1 MVVTKQQSQHCGKLQ
16 DRSNLFIIKQLY
28 LMVAV
33 FCCLFGLNTNTAWGQ
48 SPVLVTDKTLVLEAG
63 TQTELFY
70 GFAAGDQILLHIDE
84 ADQRP
89 MSEVEVVE
97 MPNNS
102 IYQVVEKAEIAE
114 QRFQVT
120 RKQVYK
126 FRLSNTTH
134 QRRRTCRIVIKR
146 IPAEASVRNFNTAV
160 RWITQLDTMF
170 SYLTDS
176 TFVGY
181 KKQSVWVTQKTLVQS
196 DTQIVQVLDRVER
209 VHAVMTPILSPMD
222 IFTFRLPDA
231 EFAPNEENPYRSKQ
245 VIAWAYA
252 IGVDKNGAAW
262 YKDADSKAAARGV
275 ASAAVT
281 AGVISTGFGALAVLA
296 MEGYSTFSNPPA
308 GENIRFAFYKNG
320 LPIQQKGNAVTA
332 FGRETRYLSGP
343 IGIRLLNDNLLDGV
357 NVHVKIAAVEL
368 TQVWEDRQVQQHTEV
383 PIYEYQVRTIPQVKA
398 NRVPVCSE

>member
-1 MVVTKQQSQHCGKLQ
+1 MVEKIVRNYNKNLISIHWWNTVLSQQGIKKCSILAFFAIVVTISANSQ
-16 DRSNLFIIKQLY
+16 
-28 LMVAV
+28 A
-33 FCCLFGLNTNTAWGQ
+33 
-48 SPVLVTDKTLVLEAG
+48 VLVTDKTVVLEPG

-70 GFAAGDQILLHIDE
+70 GFAAGDQILLHVDE
-84 ADQRP
+84 TEQRP
-89 MSEVEVVE
+89 ISEVEVVE
-97 MPNNS
+97 MPGNS
-102 IYQVVEKAEIAE
+102 IFQVVEKAEIAE
-114 QRFQVT
+114 KRFQSI

-134 QRRRTCRIVIKR
+134 QRRRTCRIVIQR
-146 IPAEASVRNFNTAV
+146 LPADASTRNFNTAV
-160 RWITQLDTMF
+160 RWITQLDTTLTYF
-170 SYLTDS
+170 TDS
-176 TFVGY
+176 TLVGH
-181 KKQSVWVTQKTLVQS
+181 KKQSAWSTQKTLVQS

-209 VHAVMTPILSPMD
+209 VHAVMTPILPPMD
-222 IFTFRLPDA
+222 IFMFRLPDA
-231 EFAPNEENPYRSKQ
+231 EYTPNEENPYRSKQ
-245 VIAWAYA
+245 IIAWAYA
-252 IGVDKNGAAW
+252 IGVDKNGSAW

-368 TQVWEDRQVQQHTEV
+368 TQVWEDHQVQQMTEV
-383 PIYEYQVRTIPQVKA
+383 PVYEYQVRTIPQVKA
-398 NRVPVCSE
+398 SRVPVCSE